1 MNLGG
6 AGMYF
11 DVDWTKR
18 IDFDFLREE
27 RTKSLDRQIKMHKLD
42 ALLCFKAE
50 NIRYM
55 TGYRPLWWPISFLTR
70 NAGIMVAGRE
80 PILFPTSG
88 CVERCWNTMYWMKK
102 ENIRPLAT
110 LEDPGIVAAEIRKK
124 FVPAFEELGITKGK
138 IGIDHVSMLVL
149 ISLQEAFPEAEF
161 VNGDH
166 CVLNAQ
172 VVKNSEEIKC
182 MRVSSEIASYAMD
195 KAIRSIDSG
204 VRECEILAEAMYVL
218 YSHGMEVPQCS
229 LIVTSGDGTAPLRR
243 FASDKKINRGELVF
257 MDLGGCF
264 NGYFSDFTR
273 TVIFGTPNEQQ
284 KRIYQAVY
292 AMMME
297 IQRTMK
303 PGNTNKD
310 VNDAARKAVVD
321 AGFKGYDYLG
331 LLGHS
336 IGVTG
341 LTYPIIGEVA
351 AIGSEDVVELKPG
364 MIFSME
370 PGIFLPGVPGGGG
383 VRIEDTILITEDG
396 NEVFTKTP
404 YDEKLLS

>member
-1 MNLGG
+1 MHF
-6 AGMYF
+6 A
-11 DVDWTKR
+11 VDWTRR
-18 IDFDFLREE
+18 IDFDLLRRE
-27 RTKSLDRQIKMHKLD
+27 RTKSLNEQIKAFGLD
-42 ALLCFKAE
+42 GLLCFKAE

-70 NAGIMVAGRE
+70 NAGAMAQDKD

-88 CVERCWNTMYWMKK
+88 CVERCWDSMYWMKK

-110 LEDPGIVAAEIRKK
+110 MEDPGIAETEVKEKIK
-124 FVPAFEELGITKGK
+124 PALEELGISEGK
-138 IGIDHVSMLVL
+138 IGIDHVSMIVL
-149 ISLQEAFPEAEF
+149 NKLKELLPKAEF
-161 VNGDH
+161 VDGDQ
-166 CVLNAQ
+166 CVLAAQ
-172 VVKNSEEIKC
+172 AVKNSEELKC
-182 MRVSSEIASYAMD
+182 MRVASQHASYAMD
-195 KAIRSIDSG
+195 RAIKSIRAG
-204 VRECEILAEAMYVL
+204 IRECEILAEAMHSL
-218 YSHGMEVPQCS
+218 YSNGMEVPQCS

-243 FASDKKINRGELVF
+243 FASDRKVNWGELVF
-257 MDLGGCF
+257 LDLGGCF

-273 TVIFGTPNEQQ
+273 TVIFGEPNEEQ
-284 KRIYQAVY
+284 KKIYRAVY

-341 LTYPIIGEVA
+341 LTYPIVGEVA
-351 AIGSEDVVELKPG
+351 AIGSEDIVELKPG

-370 PGIFLPGVPGGGG
+370 PGIFIPGVPGGGG
-383 VRIEDTILITEDG
+383 VRLEDTILITEDG
-396 NEVFTKTP
+396 NEVLTKTP
-404 YDEKLLS
+404 YDKNLLS

>member
-1 MNLGG
+1 MEF
-6 AGMYF
+6 A
-11 DVDWTKR
+11 VDWEKR
-18 IDFDFLREE
+18 IDFDRLRKE
-27 RTKSLDRQIKMHKLD
+27 RTTKLNEQIKHHGLD
-42 ALLCFKAE
+42 GIVCFKAE

-70 NAGIMVAGRE
+70 NAGIMATDRD

-88 CVERCWNTMYWMKK
+88 CVERCWQTMSWMEKK
-102 ENIRPLAT
+102 NIRPLAT
-110 LEDPGIVAAEIRKK
+110 MEDPGIAETEVRKK
-124 FVPAFEELGITKGK
+124 LVPAFEELGLTEGK
-138 IGIDHVSMLVL
+138 VGIDHVSMIVL
-149 ISLQEAFPEAEF
+149 TKLKEALPKVQF
-161 VNGDH
+161 VDGDQ
-166 CVLNAQ
+166 CVLAASA
-172 VVKNSEEIKC
+172 VKNSEEIKC
-182 MRVSSEIASYAMD
+182 MRVASQHASYAMD
-195 KAIRSIDSG
+195 RAIGSIRAG
-204 VRECEILAEAMYVL
+204 VRECEILAEAMHSM
-218 YSHGMEVPQCS
+218 YSNGMECPQCS
-229 LIVTSGDGTAPLRR
+229 LIVTSGEGTAPLRR
-243 FASDKKINRGELVF
+243 FASDRKINWGELVF

-273 TVIFGTPNEQQ
+273 TVIHGKPNEEQ
-284 KRIYQAVY
+284 KKIYRAVY

-351 AIGSEDVVELKPG
+351 AVGSEHVVELKPG

-370 PGIFLPGVPGGGG
+370 PGIFIPGVPGGGG
-383 VRIEDTILITEDG
+383 IRLEDTILITEEG
-396 NEVFTKTP
+396 NEVLTKTP
-404 YDEKLLS
+404 YDEKLLA